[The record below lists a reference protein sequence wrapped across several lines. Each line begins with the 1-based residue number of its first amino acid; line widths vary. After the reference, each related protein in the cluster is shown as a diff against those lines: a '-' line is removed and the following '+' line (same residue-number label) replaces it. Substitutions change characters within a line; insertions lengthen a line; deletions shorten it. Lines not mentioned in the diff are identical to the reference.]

1 MGTRRRP
8 RRQVIVLAV
17 LAAWSTMSIGA
28 HAQVSQASHL
38 PPQALVRQ
46 IDHIVIA
53 LDEPEMLFRVFSEKL
68 KLPVV
73 WPFASYGAFSSGGVG
88 FGNVNIE
95 VARDERLQAGLARV
109 ALEPIS
115 LSELLAG
122 LDARGLQHG
131 PPKPYYQK
139 NSSGADHLLWTTVLL
154 TELPPAR
161 EIFFCRFSFDVD
173 KRRAKIKRELQ
184 KSGGGS
190 LGVDSV
196 KELVI
201 GVHDIAA
208 ARRDWASLL
217 GPIDATQEPIWQVG
231 SGPAIRLIEANED
244 QLKVLRVKVKSLRRA
259 WAFLKAEGLL
269 GLDTE
274 REIEIDRNRVA
285 GADIRLV
292 E

>member
-1 MGTRRRP
+1 
-8 RRQVIVLAV
+8 
-17 LAAWSTMSIGA
+17 MSGGA
-28 HAQVSQASHL
+28 YAQASQASHL
-38 PPQALVRQ
+38 PPQGLVRQ
-46 IDHIVIA
+46 IDHIVVV
-53 LDEPEMLFRVFSEKL
+53 LDEPETLFRLFSEKL

-73 WPFASYGAFSSGGVG
+73 WPFASHGAFSSGGVG

-95 VARDERLQAGLARV
+95 VAGDARLHSGLARV
-109 ALEPIS
+109 ALDSNS
-115 LSELLAG
+115 LSEVLAG

-131 PPKPYYQK
+131 PPKPYYQE
-139 NSSGADHLLWTTVLL
+139 NSSGVDHLLWTTVLL

-161 EIFFCRFSFDVD
+161 EIFFCKFSFDVD

-184 KSGGGS
+184 KNGGGS

-208 ARRDWASLL
+208 ARRDWANLL
-217 GPIDATQEPIWQVG
+217 GPIDATQEPVWQVG

-244 QLKVLRVKVKSLRRA
+244 QLKLLRVKVKSLGRA
-259 WAFLKAEGLL
+259 RVFLKAEGLL

-274 REIEIDRNRVA
+274 REIAIDRNRVA